1 MVLPGIFRRVEQRQR
16 LLPGKRGQALA
27 FIAVGACL
35 MILRKTAPDAQRLF
49 RSPAPFV
56 VGTLAILGCLYLLFS
71 LPTTTLVRFGIWNL
85 IGLAIYFAYSRRHSL
100 MAKA

>member
-1 MVLPGIFRRVEQRQR
+1 
-16 LLPGKRGQALA
+16 
-27 FIAVGACL
+27 
-35 MILRKTAPDAQRLF
+35 MILRRTAPNAERLF

-71 LPTTTLVRFGIWNL
+71 LPTTTLVRFGFWNL

-100 MAKA
+100 MAKAAG